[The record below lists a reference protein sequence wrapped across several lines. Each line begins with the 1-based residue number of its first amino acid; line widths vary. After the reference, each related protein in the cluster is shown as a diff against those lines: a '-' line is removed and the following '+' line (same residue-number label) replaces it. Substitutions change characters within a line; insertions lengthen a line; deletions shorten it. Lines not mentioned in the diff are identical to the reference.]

1 METVTSKQKEYLEQ
15 PKERISGSEAIVR
28 CLLAEGVEVLYGY
41 PGGAIMPVYDE
52 LYKYEGK
59 INHVLTRHE
68 QCAAHAA
75 QGYARISGK
84 VGVAMA
90 TSGPGATNLITGIA
104 DAQID
109 STPIVC
115 ITGQVPSHL
124 LGSDAFQETDIVGIS
139 TPVTKWNHQI
149 TKASQIPEVIA
160 RAFYIARSGRPGP
173 VLIDITKDAQFEE
186 FDFQYK
192 KCTGVRSYKP
202 VPEID
207 ENSITAA
214 ATLINSAKK
223 PMIVWGQGVIL
234 GKAEEE
240 LKAVIEKTGIPSA
253 WTILGASAIPTAH
266 PLNVGMVGMHGNYAP
281 NVLTNECDV
290 LIAIGM
296 RFDDRVTGKLDE
308 YATQAKIVHFEI
320 DPAEIDKNVKTDVA
334 VLGDAKASLKKLV
347 SLLNTNSHPDW
358 LQKFKDL
365 YTIEY
370 DKVIKN
376 DLHPT
381 AKGLTMG
388 EVLKEINS
396 QTKGE
401 AAIVTDVGQHQM
413 IACRYADFNVSK
425 SNITSGG
432 LGTMGFALPAAI
444 GAKMA
449 APEREVVA
457 IIGDGGYQMTIQELG
472 TIFQNKVPVKIVV
485 LNNEFL
491 GMVRQWQQLFFDK
504 RYASTEMVNPNFVAI
519 AQGYYIEAKKVT
531 KRENLAAAVKEMIA
545 SDEPYFLEVCVE
557 KENNVFNGSIGS
569 IGFRDKIRIRM
580 GTEKQLYTISIYTE
594 NNIGLLNRISAIF
607 QRRHINIESINT
619 SVSEIEGVSRF
630 TILVSM
636 TEDQIKKI
644 LGQIEKQVEVIKAY
658 YHNEEDTIYQESCLF
673 KIKSDLLFEERQ
685 IQNIIKESNARIVTV
700 NKEFFVLEKSGRRS
714 ELEQLHRELSAFG
727 IMQFVRS
734 GRIAITKDKLKITE
748 MLNAFKN

>member
-1 METVTSKQKEYLEQ
+1 METLTSKQKEYLEQ

-149 TKASQIPEVIA
+149 TKASQIPEIIA

-207 ENSITAA
+207 DNSISAA
-214 ATLINSAKK
+214 AALINSAKK
-223 PMIVWGQGVIL
+223 PMIIWGQGVIL

-253 WTILGASAIPTAH
+253 WTILGASAIPTGH
-266 PLNVGMVGMHGNYAP
+266 PLNIGMVGMHGNYAP

-320 DPAEIDKNVKTDVA
+320 DPSEIDKNVKTDVA
-334 VLGDAKASLKKLV
+334 VLGDAKTSLTKLL
-347 SLLNTNSHPDW
+347 SLLTTNSHPKW
-358 LQKFKDL
+358 LQKFRDL
-365 YTIEY
+365 YTVEY

-376 DLHPT
+376 DLHPISE
-381 AKGLTMG
+381 GLTMG
-388 EVLKEINS
+388 EVLKEINN
-396 QTKGE
+396 QTMGE

-449 APEREVVA
+449 APDREVVA

-519 AQGYYIEAKKVT
+519 AKGYYIEAQKVT
-531 KRENLAAAVKEMIA
+531 KRENLATAVKEMIV

-557 KENNVFNGSIGS
+557 KENNVFPMVPSG
-569 IGFRDKIRIRM
+569 
-580 GTEKQLYTISIYTE
+580 
-594 NNIGLLNRISAIF
+594 A
-607 QRRHINIESINT
+607 
-619 SVSEIEGVSRF
+619 SVSDIR
-630 TILVSM
+630 
-636 TEDQIKKI
+636 
-644 LGQIEKQVEVIKAY
+644 
-658 YHNEEDTIYQESCLF
+658 
-673 KIKSDLLFEERQ
+673 
-685 IQNIIKESNARIVTV
+685 
-700 NKEFFVLEKSGRRS
+700 LE
-714 ELEQLHRELSAFG
+714 
-727 IMQFVRS
+727 
-734 GRIAITKDKLKITE
+734 
-748 MLNAFKN
+748 